1 MPASLSPEQIAQYQ
15 HDGYLFPVD
24 CLTPDEVRHF
34 RSRLEEFE
42 QAQGDTFGRLPD
54 LVRSKSHL
62 LFTWMD
68 ELVRHPKVLD
78 AVESIIGPNIL
89 LYHLTSWLKEPH
101 ETTHVSWHQDGTYF
115 GLEPAEQITAWI
127 ALTNSTPEM
136 GCIKLLPGTH
146 AIGQKPHDDT
156 AVPGNLLSRGQTIRH
171 RLDYDDYVM
180 MPLKAGQVSL
190 HHTHL
195 VHCSEP
201 NRTDR
206 RRIGI
211 GVSYIPTHCRLA
223 NEGARVTAALYEAA
237 TTTEI
242 LISSRSR
249 RATSMRDRGPHM
261 PRRWS
266 GSSNRTACLRHGAG
280 PATSASEDQAGSL
293 MWVARIRR
301 SDSGSLIVAGATP
314 FRKSWYS

>member
-1 MPASLSPEQIAQYQ
+1 MAASLSADQVASYQ
-15 HDGYLFPVD
+15 RDGCVFPVD
-24 CLTPDEVRHF
+24 CLTPEEVRHF

-42 QAQGDTFGRLPD
+42 REQGDTFGRLPD

-101 ETTHVSWHQDGTYF
+101 EGAYVSWHQDGTYF

-127 ALTNSTPEM
+127 ALTDSTPEM
-136 GCIKLLPGTH
+136 GCIKLLPGSH
-146 AIGQKPHDDT
+146 VIGQKPHDDT
-156 AVPGNLLSRGQTIRH
+156 SVPGNLLSRGQTIRH
-171 RLDYDDYVM
+171 RLDYDNYAL

-201 NRTDR
+201 NQTDQ

-211 GVSYIPTHCRLA
+211 GVSYIPTHCRLI
-223 NEGARVTAALYEAA
+223 NEGARVTAALVRGRDDYGYFDLEPRP
-237 TTTEI
+237 TEDFD
-242 LISSRSR
+242 
-249 RATSMRDRGPHM
+249 ATSRAMHAAAVERFFE
-261 PRRWS
+261 
-266 GSSNRTACLRHGAG
+266 SNRLLA
-280 PATSASEDQAGSL
+280 
-293 MWVARIRR
+293 ARRR
-301 SDSGSLIVAGATP
+301 SGNVGI
-314 FRKSWYS
+314 